1 MTEVEIHGGPRDGE
15 TFDVAGNPE
24 RGELVAGLDGVYR
37 VYERTDGTWVGVW
50 TGYGG
55 NGSEPEPAPE
65 LPEAKPAPTVL
76 EIVTVAM
83 FAGGLGAAL
92 AAGLLVF
99 VALGWAA
106 EWLAARAGGWTNLTF
121 AAASAF
127 FVFGAA
133 TGVAARI
140 ERK

>member
-50 TGYGG
+50 TGYGDG
-55 NGSEPEPAPE
+55 NGSEPEPARVEEPN
-65 LPEAKPAPTVL
+65 LRPTVL

-92 AAGLLVF
+92 VAGLLVF
-99 VALGWAA
+99 VAIGWAA